1 MEVLHPRCAGLDL
14 SKKDAKVC
22 VRVVPPGRVR
32 ARAEVS
38 TWSSMPADIL
48 ALRDFLTEQQIT
60 CAVMEA
66 TGDYWKP
73 FYYVLEDA
81 PFEVIL
87 VNAHEAK
94 NVPGRKTD
102 VSDAAWLAQ
111 LGAHGLL
118 RASFVPPAPIRVLRD
133 LTRTR
138 TAVVRERVREVQRL
152 EKVLEDAGIKLSVV
166 ASNITGTSGRAIL
179 QAMVAGERDPA
190 VLAQLSVR
198 TLRAKIP
205 ALTQALAGGFTDHH
219 AFLVATHLQLIDAH
233 DVTIAAITARI
244 EEQMAPFQA
253 ARVLITSIPGIGL
266 PTADVVIAE
275 TGADMSRFPTPGHLA
290 SWAGVCPGHNESAG
304 RSRSAH
310 ARPGN
315 KHLKGALGAS
325 ALSIARQKNTF
336 LSVKYRRLARTR
348 GKQKALVAIERT
360 LLTIIWTMLTT
371 GALYDEP
378 RPDWYT
384 RKDPRRATQNALKQ
398 LRDLGYNVTITP
410 TGAA

>member
-22 VRVVPPGRVR
+22 LRIVPPGKVR
-32 ARAEVS
+32 AVTEVS

-48 ALRDFLTEQQIT
+48 ALRQYLIDHQVT

-81 PFEVIL
+81 GFEVML
-87 VNAHEAK
+87 VNAHDAK

-118 RASFVPPAPIRVLRD
+118 RASFVPPAPIRALRD

-138 TAVVRERVREVQRL
+138 TAITRERVREVQRL
-152 EKVLEDAGIKLSVV
+152 EKVLEDSGIKMSVV
-166 ASNITGTSGRAIL
+166 VSDITGTTGRAIL
-179 QAMVAGERDPA
+179 AALVAGERDPA
-190 VLAQLSVR
+190 VLADLSVR

-205 ALTQALAGGFTDHH
+205 ALTQALAGRFTDHH
-219 AFLVATHLQLIDAH
+219 AFLVATHLQLIDGY
-233 DVTIAAITARI
+233 DVTIASVTARI
-244 EEQMAPFQA
+244 EELMAPFQA
-253 ARVLITSIPGIGL
+253 ARKLITSIPGIGV
-266 PTADVVIAE
+266 PTADVIIAE
-275 TGADMSRFPTPGHLA
+275 TGSDMTRFPTPGQLA

-304 RSRSAH
+304 RVRSSR

-315 KHLKGALGAS
+315 RHLKGALGAS
-325 ALSIARQKNTF
+325 ALSIARQKDTF
-336 LSVKYRRLARTR
+336 LAARYRRLARTR
-348 GKQKALVAIERT
+348 GKQKALVATERT

-371 GALYDEP
+371 GALYDDP
-378 RPDWYT
+378 GPDWHT
-384 RKDPRRATQNALKQ
+384 RHDPERAKRRAISQ
-398 LRDLGYNVTITP
+398 LRELGYDITINP
-410 TGAA
+410 AGAA